1 MNVQANPLAE
11 QEDAVYDKQ
20 TANIKILFEDDYMV
34 VVDKPHDMLSVP
46 GRHVERSVYTVMKE
60 RYPHATGPLLVH
72 RLDMSTSG
80 LLLVAKDAET
90 HKQLQKQFIQRT
102 VQKRYTALLEGEYDH
117 DKIRKGTINFPLG
130 TDYLNRPMQK
140 VDWEDGKAAVTE
152 YEILDVSHGRTRVHF
167 FPHTGRTHQLRV
179 HAAHPLGL
187 DLPIVGDDIYGQ
199 REERLCL
206 HAGYLQVEHPVIK
219 ERMTFVVDD
228 PF

>member
-1 MNVQANPLAE
+1 
-11 QEDAVYDKQ
+11 
-20 TANIKILFEDDYMV
+20 
-34 VVDKPHDMLSVP
+34 
-46 GRHVERSVYTVMKE
+46 
-60 RYPHATGPLLVH
+60 
-72 RLDMSTSG
+72 
-80 LLLVAKDAET
+80 
-90 HKQLQKQFIQRT
+90 
-102 VQKRYTALLEGEYDH
+102 
-117 DKIRKGTINFPLG
+117 
-130 TDYLNRPMQK
+130 MQK

-228 PF
+228 PSSTFLLIFVQLQDS